1 MADDVVV
8 ARVRRVLVA
17 ARAWAEKNSDLDP
30 QLQTDE
36 ALNEEILG

>member
-17 ARAWAEKNSDLDP
+17 TRAWAEQNLDLDS
-30 QLQTDE
+30 QVRAYE
-36 ALNEEILG
+36 ALYAEILC